1 MVVYKITA
9 SLGGGGV
16 LDYEVCMSID
26 NNSNNPSVGSSANSY
41 TANGKRYDFRDA
53 KYTRAPAVVELP
65 RLFTYAPSRV
75 RKGSGK
81 SGFSRPALLY

>member
-41 TANGKRYDFRDA
+41 TANEKQCDFWD
-53 KYTRAPAVVELP
+53 
-65 RLFTYAPSRV
+65 
-75 RKGSGK
+75 G
-81 SGFSRPALLY
+81 

>member
-41 TANGKRYDFRDA
+41 TANGKRYDFQDGLIHASLGSRRTTEA
-53 KYTRAPAVVELP
+53 LHLRA
-65 RLFTYAPSRV
+65 
-75 RKGSGK
+75 
-81 SGFSRPALLY
+81 

>member
-26 NNSNNPSVGSSANSY
+26 NNSNNPSVGSNANRY
-41 TANGKRYDFRDA
+41 TANEKRCDFWD
-53 KYTRAPAVVELP
+53 
-65 RLFTYAPSRV
+65 
-75 RKGSGK
+75 G
-81 SGFSRPALLY
+81 